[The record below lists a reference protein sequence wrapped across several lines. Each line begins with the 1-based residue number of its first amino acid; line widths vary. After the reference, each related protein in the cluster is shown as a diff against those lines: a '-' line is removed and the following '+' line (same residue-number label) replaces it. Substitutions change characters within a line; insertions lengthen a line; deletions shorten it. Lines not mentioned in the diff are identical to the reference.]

1 MINDKIGEK
10 WKKLYQFKIVKLN
23 SMTYKKGLLHINFVS
38 NKDITGDFE
47 TVIIGYNQVM
57 LLYEE
62 MLKNE
67 PFDDLKIELLGQS
80 GLVLL
85 ITTIESYLEQLFYS
99 LCRSHTVKDV
109 VESVFK
115 KYLKDFDIKIKY
127 EFEEIETIRLSNYF
141 PEKINFQNKNLCK
154 NAFSLFG
161 FKIAEIETKLWE
173 TIYAGEKC
181 YIQIRHGFIHAD
193 PAYGLYKINRI
204 NTEYFEEIMFN
215 IARFLCL
222 VDDKILE
229 LFNMSW

>member
-1 MINDKIGEK
+1 MKENKIGEM

-23 SMTYKKGLLHINFVS
+23 SMTYKKGRLHINFVS
-38 NKDITGDFE
+38 NKDITDDFE

-99 LCRSHTVKDV
+99 LCKSHTVKDV
-109 VESVFK
+109 EENVFK

-127 EFEEIETIRLSNYF
+127 EYVEIETMRLSNYF
-141 PEKINFQNKNLCK
+141 SEKLNFQNKNLCK

-161 FKIAEIETKLWE
+161 FKIAEIDTKLWE
-173 TIYAGEKC
+173 TIYAGEKS
-181 YIQIRHGFIHAD
+181 YIQIRHGLIHAG
-193 PAYGLYKINRI
+193 PEYGLYKINRI
-204 NTEYFEEIMFN
+204 NIEYFEEIMLD
-215 IARFLCL
+215 IARFL
-222 VDDKILE
+222 
-229 LFNMSW
+229 